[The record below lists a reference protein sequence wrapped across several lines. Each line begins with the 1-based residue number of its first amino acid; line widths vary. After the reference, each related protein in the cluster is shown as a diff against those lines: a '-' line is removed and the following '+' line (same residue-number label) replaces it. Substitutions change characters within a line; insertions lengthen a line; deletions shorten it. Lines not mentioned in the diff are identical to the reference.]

1 MELTPERIQ
10 EVAAFARE
18 VNSNMKLFGESLAHS
33 KKEAYLEFII
43 NVDVLGGLTE
53 EQFATEKPYARYF
66 ETIGQHMDAYRLQET
81 SEPNGDDPT
90 TPNGD
95 DDPPPDNDIMAA
107 IAGLGTQVKALADL
121 LEETEGG
128 EED

>member
-1 MELTPERIQ
+1 MEVAQERIQ
-10 EVAAFARE
+10 QVAAFARE

-66 ETIGQHMDAYRLQET
+66 ETIGQHMDAYQE
-81 SEPNGDDPT
+81 SENADDP
-90 TPNGD
+90 PNGD
-95 DDPPPDNDIMAA
+95 DDPPADTDIMAA

-121 LEETEGG
+121 LEEDEGG
-128 EED
+128 EEE